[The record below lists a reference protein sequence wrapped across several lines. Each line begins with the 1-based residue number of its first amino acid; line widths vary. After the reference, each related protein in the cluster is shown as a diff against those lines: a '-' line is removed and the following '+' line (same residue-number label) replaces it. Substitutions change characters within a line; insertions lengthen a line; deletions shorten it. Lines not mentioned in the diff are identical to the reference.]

1 MLADDYLAVGIFA
14 VIALLFPILTLFIGR
29 YFRPSM
35 KTPLKHTTYE
45 CGEPP
50 VGEAMI
56 QFHFQYYM
64 FAIIFL
70 VFDIVAIF
78 VLLGALVYYELA
90 WEARGFLGAF
100 VALLLFGL
108 YYVLGKEDVIWI

>member
-1 MLADDYLAVGIFA
+1 MLADDYLAVAIFA
-14 VIALLFPILTLFIGR
+14 LIALAFPVITLFVGR
-29 YFRPSM
+29 FFRPS
-35 KTPLKHTTYE
+35 KRTPLKHTTYE
-45 CGEPP
+45 CGETP

-70 VFDIVAIF
+70 IFDIVAIF
-78 VLLGALVYYELA
+78 LLLGSMVYYELTTLA
-90 WEARGFLGAF
+90 QGLLGCF
-100 VALLLFGL
+100 VGLLLVGL

>member
-14 VIALLFPILTLFIGR
+14 IIALLFPVLTLFIGR
-29 YFRPSM
+29 YFRPHRVSE
-35 KTPLKHTTYE
+35 HGRTTYE
-45 CGEPP
+45 CGEEP

-64 FAIIFL
+64 FAILFLIFD
-70 VFDIVAIF
+70 VVAII
-78 VLLGALVYYELA
+78 VILASLVYYDLEL
-90 WEARGFLGAF
+90 EGKGFLGGF
-100 VALLLFGL
+100 VALLLLGL